1 MRKKVGLITM
11 HRVLNPG
18 SMLQAYALYKQVCKL
33 GYECEIIDYQY
44 PNAIHHSKSNAN
56 ECNIIKTICLLL
68 NRIKFFILYRGRV
81 QRKRYM
87 RFMHDNLLLSKYY
100 PTKESLFN
108 DSPKYDIY
116 LTGSDQ
122 VWNPKCMYGDP
133 SFFCAFAEDKPRISY
148 SSSFAQADIPNE
160 LYKTYKTL
168 LSGFSSISV
177 REEGARDLVRKL
189 TGKDATV
196 VCDPTLLLTKQDYAP
211 FIAKSEIKI
220 KKPYILAYILSYA
233 YNPYPTILEVIE
245 KVSRERKLPVI
256 YMMANTIDDYH
267 LGHSITNAGPNE
279 FLSLIAN
286 AECIVTSS
294 FHGVAF
300 ALNFEKEFYTVLPKN
315 ANKNNRIYSL
325 LQTVCALDRVV
336 YKNSCSIISV
346 LNVDYNK
353 INIGINLFRKASTT
367 YLKNILLK
375 IEKNLCKTN
384 KDRL

>member
-1 MRKKVGLITM
+1 MDEQKKIGIITM
-11 HRVLNPG
+11 HKVLNAG
-18 SMLQAYALYKQVCKL
+18 SSLQAWALYHKIEQL
-33 GYECEIIDYQY
+33 GYSCEIIDYQY
-44 PNAIHHSKSNAN
+44 PNHFHCSHQRSV
-56 ECNIIKTICLLL
+56 NIRHNVIRDWI
-68 NRIKFFILYRGRV
+68 NRGKYFLLYRTKK
-81 QRKRYM
+81 QHKR
-87 RFMHDNLLLSKYY
+87 FSKFWQSSWQSSAPYNS
-100 PTKESLFN
+100 PESLQQN
-108 DSPKYDIY
+108 PPKYDIY
-116 LTGSDQ
+116 IVGSDQ

-133 SFFCAFAEDKPRISY
+133 SFFCAFANDKPRISY
-148 SSSFAQADIPNE
+148 ASSFAQADIPNE
-160 LYKTYKTL
+160 LYKTYETL

-267 LGHSITNAGPNE
+267 FGHSITNAGPNE

-286 AECIVTSS
+286 AECVVTSS

-300 ALNFEKEFYTVLPKN
+300 ALNFEKDFYTVLPKN
-315 ANKNNRIYSL
+315 VNKNNRIYSL
-325 LQTVCALDRVV
+325 LQTVGVLNRVV
-336 YKNSCSIISV
+336 YKDSHFSMSSTK
-346 LNVDYNK
+346 LDYK
-353 INIGINLFRKASTT
+353 SINIKIKEFREESTK
-367 YLKNILLK
+367 YLECTLSSL
-375 IEKNLCKTN
+375 
-384 KDRL
+384 